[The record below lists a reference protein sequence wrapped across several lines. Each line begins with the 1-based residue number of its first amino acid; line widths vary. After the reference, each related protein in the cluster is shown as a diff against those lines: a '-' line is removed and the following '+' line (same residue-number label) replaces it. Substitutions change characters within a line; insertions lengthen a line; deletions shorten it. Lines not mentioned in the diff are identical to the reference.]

1 MVDKSFL
8 NYLEFQKRYSKHTIT
23 AYHNDLKQFDF
34 FLLEQSGL
42 EDMSQAN
49 HFQIR
54 SWIVSML
61 QDNMTARSINR
72 KLSSLNTYFKFLLQR
87 KEIAKNPMR
96 KVQGP
101 KEKKRLPG
109 FIKTANLER
118 LFEIPFSKDFK
129 GSRDHAIM
137 KTLYS
142 CGLRRAELIDL
153 KIGSIDFNKQELK
166 VLGKRNKE
174 RLVPFGEDLAD
185 CLNDY
190 LDQREK
196 LYVHDD
202 AAPLFINESG
212 KVLYPKKV
220 YNIVTTYLSRVTT
233 NEFKNPHILRHSFA
247 THLSNN
253 GASLNAIKELL
264 GHANLAATQI
274 YTHNSIEKLKE
285 VYKSAHP
292 KATDN

>member
-8 NYLEFQKRYSKHTIT
+8 NYLEFQKRYSKHTIM

-34 FLLEQSGL
+34 FLSEQCGL
-42 EDMSQAN
+42 DDIRQSN

-61 QDNMTARSINR
+61 QEGMTASSINR

-87 KEIAKNPMR
+87 KEILKNPMR

-109 FIKTANLER
+109 FIKTGNLER
-118 LFEIPFSKDFK
+118 LFELPFSKDFK

-137 KTLYS
+137 KTLYT
-142 CGLRRAELIDL
+142 CGLRRAELIGL

-196 LYVHDD
+196 LYVHEEE
-202 AAPLFINESG
+202 APLFISERG
-212 KVLYPKKV
+212 KAMYPKKV
-220 YNIVTTYLSRVTT
+220 YNIVTRYLSRVTT

-274 YTHNSIEKLKE
+274 YTHNSIDKLKE
-285 VYKSAHP
+285 VYKKAHP
-292 KATDN
+292 KAVDN